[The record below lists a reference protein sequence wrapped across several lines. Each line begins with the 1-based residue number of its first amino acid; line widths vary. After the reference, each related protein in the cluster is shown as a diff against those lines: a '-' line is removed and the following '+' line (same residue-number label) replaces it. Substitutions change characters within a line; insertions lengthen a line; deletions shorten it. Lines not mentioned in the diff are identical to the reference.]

1 MDQRIVEILM
11 YVIGE
16 IQSRRIDI
24 DEIDGIS
31 DDLMQRGFSQRE
43 VATAFSLVASRLG
56 RDRDRSQLSQ
66 PLGEHSHRV
75 LHDVERIFVA
85 PEAYG
90 HLLQMVHLGVLSY
103 LDVEALLERCLLMGN
118 LNIGEEEMKM
128 LVASHLLENDSFQG
142 EQGNTVTTVR
152 PAPEHI
158 H

>member
-1 MDQRIVEILM
+1 M

-16 IQSRRIDI
+16 IQSRRVDI

-43 VATAFSLVASRLG
+43 VATAFSLVANRLG
-56 RDRDRSQLSQ
+56 RDRDRSKQNL
-66 PLGEHSHRV
+66 PINTNAHRV
-75 LHDVERIFVA
+75 LHEVERIFIT

-90 HLLQMVHLGVLSY
+90 YILQLYHLRILNHLDLES
-103 LDVEALLERCLLMGN
+103 LLERCILMGN

-128 LVASHLLENDSFQG
+128 LVASHLLENDSIQG
-142 EQGNTVTTVR
+142 EQGISVTTIR